1 MIHYINLRVIAHS
14 TEDKSRVLKAL
25 DFLLS
30 DIRGDSSINDFVETL
45 DVDGHYGN
53 SITIFSGQITR
64 KSDSK
69 AIVDVIRGN
78 MSDDDLLRLRDEM
91 PERLDEDQIFH
102 FRIDKQA
109 AFKETVKLTSSADAI
124 AIKVKIATYPKDR
137 LQAGLIV
144 EELFG

>member
-1 MIHYINLRVIAHS
+1 VIHYINLRVIAHS
-14 TEDKSRVLKAL
+14 TEDQSRVLKAL

-69 AIVDVIRGN
+69 AIVDIIRAN
-78 MSDDDLLRLRDEM
+78 MSDDDILRLRDEM
-91 PERLDEDQIFH
+91 PERLDDDQVFH
-102 FRIDKQA
+102 LRIDKQA
-109 AFKETVKLTSSADAI
+109 AFNEMVKLTSSADAI
-124 AIKVKIATYPKDR
+124 TIKVKIATYPKDR
-137 LQAGLIV
+137 RQAGLIV